1 MSRIDKSYDA
11 VVIGSGPNGLAAA
24 ITFARSGRSVLVI
37 EAAETIGGGAS
48 SAALTLPGFV
58 HDVCSAVH
66 PMAAGSPVFQMWPLD
81 KHGLVWIHPP
91 TPLAHP
97 LGDSA
102 VVLERSL
109 RATAA
114 GLGRD
119 GPAYRRL
126 IGPLTEDFD
135 QIVADLLGP
144 PRLPRHPLATLRF
157 SWWAAR
163 SARGLANAVFRDPLA
178 RALFAGLAAH
188 SFLPMEMAPSAAI
201 GLVLAM
207 AAHAVGWPIPQG
219 GSQRI
224 ADALA
229 SYLRSLGGEIVT
241 GWRVQ
246 KLDELPRSQ
255 SVLCDVA
262 PRTLLQLAGAKLP
275 NRYRQALERFRYGPA
290 AFKVDWALSGPI
302 PWTAV
307 ACRQVGTIHVG
318 GTLNEIAAAER
329 ASWRGFESASPF
341 VLVAQ
346 PSIIDSTRAPDGRH
360 TAWAYAHVPHGSQ
373 FDMTWRIEA
382 QIERFAPGF
391 RELILARSIL
401 APADLERRNP
411 NLIGGA
417 ITGGVP
423 DFRQTVARPALRI
436 NPYATPVRGLY
447 LCSASTPPGAGVHG
461 LCGYYAARAA
471 LRTVFGEGQV
481 DSIKKK

>member
-1 MSRIDKSYDA
+1 MSRVDKSYDA
-11 VVIGSGPNGLAAA
+11 VVIGSGPNGLAGA
-24 ITFARSGRSVLVI
+24 ITLARAGRSVLVV
-37 EAAETIGGGAS
+37 EGAETIGGGAS
-48 SAALTLPGFV
+48 SAELTLPGFV

-81 KHGLVWIHPP
+81 KHGLVWIHPL

-109 RATAA
+109 DATAD

-119 GPAYRRL
+119 RGAYRRL
-126 IGPLTEDFD
+126 IEPLTSDFEH
-135 QIVADLLGP
+135 IVADLLGP
-144 PRLPRHPLATLRF
+144 PRVPRHPLATLRF
-157 SWWAAR
+157 SCWAAR
-163 SARGLANAVFRDPLA
+163 SARGLANAVFRDPPA

-207 AAHAVGWPIPQG
+207 AAHAVGWPIPRG

-229 SYLRSLGGEIVT
+229 SYFRSLGGEIVT
-241 GWRVQ
+241 GWRVET
-246 KLDELPRSQ
+246 LDELPRAQ
-255 SVLCDVA
+255 AVLCDVA
-262 PRTLLQLAGAKLP
+262 PKTLLQLAATKLP
-275 NRYRQALERFRYGPA
+275 NRYRRALERFRYGPA

-302 PWTAV
+302 PWRAAV
-307 ACRQVGTIHVG
+307 CGQAGTIHVG
-318 GTLNEIAAAER
+318 GSLNEIAAAER
-329 ASWRGFESASPF
+329 ASWRGFESPAPF

-346 PSIIDSTRAPDGRH
+346 PSIIDPTRAPEGRH
-360 TAWAYAHVPHGSQ
+360 TAWAYAHVPHESKV
-373 FDMTWRIEA
+373 DMTERIET
-382 QIERFAPGF
+382 QIQRFAPGF
-391 RELILARSIL
+391 RDVILARSVL
-401 APADLERRNP
+401 APADLENRNS
-411 NLIGGA
+411 NLVGGS

-423 DFRQTVARPALRI
+423 DFRQTIARPALRV

-461 LCGYYAARAA
+461 LCGYYAARSA
-471 LRTVFGEGQV
+471 LRTVFGDRPVE
-481 DSIKKK
+481 SIKQ